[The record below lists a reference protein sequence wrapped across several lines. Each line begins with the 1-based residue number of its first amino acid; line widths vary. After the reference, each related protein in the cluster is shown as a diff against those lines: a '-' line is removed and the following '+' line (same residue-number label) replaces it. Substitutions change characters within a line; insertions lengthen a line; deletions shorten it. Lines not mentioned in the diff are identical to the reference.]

1 MLCFQSLK
9 QVCINGFPHAS
20 DKRHNLVCP
29 VTLPL
34 KTAINVTKPTSK
46 CPYHSNTTINE
57 SSHMTNY
64 IFWRPQ
70 GVKGFLWQQQYREGC
85 VNPGGLWVEGMCVQG
100 SLVNAECSITLW
112 REYSYTHAYIHTE
125 IACFI
130 VSWQSQVWI
139 YSPKYFCLDD
149 CINGQKLSIG

>member
-64 IFWRPQ
+64 IF
-70 GVKGFLWQQQYREGC
+70 
-85 VNPGGLWVEGMCVQG
+85 
-100 SLVNAECSITLW
+100 
-112 REYSYTHAYIHTE
+112 
-125 IACFI
+125 
-130 VSWQSQVWI
+130 
-139 YSPKYFCLDD
+139 
-149 CINGQKLSIG
+149 